1 MKLSDFGLCKPL
13 DSLTL
18 SALHENKAM
27 DDESLAEPMDIDD
40 NRSSWKS
47 PSEQLYHWQ
56 MNRRKLVCYFPS
68 KFVLIPPKLHLN
80 HLYKNKYN
88 MLQYLFLARAV

>member
-27 DDESLAEPMDIDD
+27 DDESLAEPMDSDD

-47 PSEQLYHWQ
+47 PSEQVHHWQ
-56 MNRRKLVCYFPS
+56 MSRRKLVW
-68 KFVLIPPKLHLN
+68 
-80 HLYKNKYN
+80 
-88 MLQYLFLARAV
+88 